1 MGLFNSINTAATG
14 LSADRVRLDV
24 IADNMANVNTTRTNE
39 GGPYRRSRVIL
50 RPRVESPYWRS
61 PFLPESMDNGIG
73 RGVRVVEIQKD
84 NSPENPNRLVW
95 NPTHPDAIQSG
106 PRQGY
111 VEMPNV
117 DIVTEMVDMISAS
130 RSYEAN
136 GAIIEGSK
144 AMFQRALDIGSR

>member
-1 MGLFNSINTAATG
+1 MGIFSSINISATG
-14 LSADRVRLDV
+14 LSANRARLDV
-24 IADNMANVNTTRTNE
+24 IADNMANVNTTRTAE
-39 GGPYRRSRVIL
+39 GGPFRRSRVIM

-73 RGVRVVEIQKD
+73 RGVRVAEIQKD
-84 NSPENPNRLVW
+84 NSTEPRYVYD
-95 NPTHPDAIQSG
+95 PTHPDAILTG

-117 DIVTEMVDMISAS
+117 DVVTEMVDMISAS

-136 GAIIEGSK
+136 AAIIEGSK
-144 AMFQRALDIGSR
+144 TMFLRALDIGAR